1 MKETLNSYST
11 NDVLTEGE
19 VEVSRIMKTHP
30 GFCPV
35 PWKHTAC
42 LLYTSPSP
50 RDAS

>member
-11 NDVLTEGE
+11 GDVLTEGE

-35 PWKHTAC
+35 PWKHTAINN
-42 LLYTSPSP
+42 LSLIHI
-50 RDAS
+50 